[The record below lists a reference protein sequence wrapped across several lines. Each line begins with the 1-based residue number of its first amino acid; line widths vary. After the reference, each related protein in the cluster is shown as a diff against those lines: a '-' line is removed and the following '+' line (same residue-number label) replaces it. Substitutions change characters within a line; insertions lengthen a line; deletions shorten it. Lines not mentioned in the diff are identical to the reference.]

1 MATPA
6 HKFRSLV
13 HWHPKPPF
21 FYGWLI
27 VGMTLL
33 AGFLATGSSQLVF
46 GAMQIFILDEMGWDR
61 SVLSGAITLATW
73 ISGFC
78 APIVGRLAD
87 KYGARWLMPIG
98 AVVVG
103 GSFFAISGIQGVW
116 HFYIAYFL
124 ARLVAMGSLTGVI
137 GTTTVVNWFH
147 LRRNTALGNFSMA
160 HPVGGALNIVLLQFL
175 SLRFGWR
182 TAYQIFGIIT
192 IISSPVFFTIIRRR
206 PEHIGLL
213 PDGKLAS
220 RSKKTQI
227 LSESTREE
235 TELVE
240 VKNPNDWEFRQAV
253 RTPSLWLVAAA
264 LSIGTLTLGSINFHL
279 VPYLSLAGVSQTD
292 AVAALSL
299 SSLLGGLGNVGWG
312 ALADRFGP
320 RGCAVLAFAFSAVM
334 VFYLLNVS
342 GSLSAYIFA
351 LFWGIGTRGQQ
362 ALSQMIIAKYYGRD
376 SFGAISGAIAPFPM
390 IALGSGPTLAAFFY
404 DWTGTYRGLYS
415 FYVVAELLAAGF
427 IFLAR
432 QPRKSKNSDG

>member
-1 MATPA
+1 MANPTQ
-6 HKFRSLV
+6 KLWSLRN
-13 HWHPKPPF
+13 WYPKTSF

-27 VGMTLL
+27 LGMTLL

-78 APIVGRLAD
+78 SPIVGRLAD
-87 KYGARWLMPIG
+87 KCGARWLMPIG
-98 AVVVG
+98 AIVVG
-103 GSFFAISGIQGVW
+103 VSFFAISGIEAVW
-116 HFYIAYFL
+116 HFYIAYFF
-124 ARLVAMGSLTGVI
+124 ARVVAGGSLTGVV
-137 GTTTVVNWFH
+137 GSTTVVNWFH
-147 LRRNTALGNFSMA
+147 IRRNTALGIFSMA
-160 HPVGGALNIVLLQFL
+160 HPVGGALNIILLQFL

-182 TAYQIFGIIT
+182 AAYQVFGMIT
-192 IISSPVFFTIIRRR
+192 IVCSPIFFTIIRRR

-213 PDGKLAS
+213 PDGKVS
-220 RSKKTQI
+220 SKPEGAQTVG
-227 LSESTREE
+227 ESIQDG
-235 TELVE
+235 TELLE
-240 VKNPNDWEFRQAV
+240 GKNPNDWELRQAF

-279 VPYLSLAGVSQTD
+279 VPYLSLVGVSQTD
-292 AVAALSL
+292 AIAALSL

-320 RGCAVLAFAFSAVM
+320 RGCAVLAFIFSAVM

-351 LFWGIGTRGQQ
+351 LFWGFGTRGQQ
-362 ALSQMIIAKYYGRD
+362 ALSQMIIAKYYGRS
-376 SFGAISGAIAPFPM
+376 SFGAIAGAIAPFPM

-415 FYVVAELLAAGF
+415 FFVAAELLAAGF

-432 QPRKSKNSDG
+432 TPVKSKNLNG